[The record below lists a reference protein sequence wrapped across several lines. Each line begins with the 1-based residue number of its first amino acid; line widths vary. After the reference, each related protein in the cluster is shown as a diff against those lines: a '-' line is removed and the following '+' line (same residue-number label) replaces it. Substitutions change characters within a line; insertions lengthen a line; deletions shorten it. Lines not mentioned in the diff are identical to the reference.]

1 MTHSDHH
8 RHCLI
13 LRGTSQ
19 QLLSEFLNLSRSLN
33 TPLICS
39 QQIEQYDKLN
49 QGLYQTCNFKQ
60 ARQLLGSTQEAVLID
75 LSQGVSASALAILAG
90 TVRGGGLFALGLPNG
105 DWHAHLDQDLS
116 RYLPWPYQ
124 TEHVHSYFK
133 DYLWSRLQDASSP
146 FKESGEQQTPFMAL
160 PVWPQN
166 ITLTSQ
172 QQQAQNQLLKLEA
185 DHYILTAA
193 RGRGKSTMLG
203 DTLAKLS
210 QSSLKLAL
218 VAPNQDAIGTLKA
231 QFEHSLQQHDSSA
244 KWPFYAADALLSNSQ
259 HWDVLVVDEAAM
271 FPIPMLIELASRAKH
286 CVFSTTDYGYEGIG
300 KGFSMRFTKHLKQLK
315 SRSQQGVAYLKLEHP
330 IRWGKNDPLEAWLN
344 NTFFLGGDIASEP
357 LIESP
362 IKSLQYQA
370 LSAKDWLQQ
379 PAQLS
384 RAFQLLANAHYQTS
398 ADNLRWML
406 DDPSLSIHT
415 LNREQDLLSLAIVSA
430 EGGLSDSL
438 NQAVMEGKRRPRG
451 HLVPQSLLAHEGL
464 AEAGQ
469 LNYWRISRIATQP
482 TQHNLG
488 YGSQLL
494 EKIAQSA
501 PSECDFLCTSFAA
514 TPDVLHFWLKNGYR
528 IVRLGT
534 SKDHASGSYSIMMV
548 KPLNQSANTICTG
561 WQNRFIEQF
570 TVNLMLQYHDL
581 ASDVVLQILAGN
593 NRELSLPSL
602 AQLNPQERHEL
613 ALFIGHHKPFDSIR
627 PVFLKACYQLAINQQ
642 LDVKNPRHL
651 LMLEAALGRDL
662 SANQKKAQLDGKK
675 AIYQTFKSLLKVK
688 TGG

>member
-13 LRGTSQ
+13 LRGTRQ
-19 QLLSEFLNLSRSLN
+19 QLLSEFLYLSRALK

-39 QQIEQYDKLN
+39 QHLDQYDQLN
-49 QGLYQTCNFKQ
+49 QGRYKTCNFKQ

-75 LSQGVSASALAILAG
+75 LTQGVSASALAILAG

-105 DWHAHLDQDLS
+105 NWHDYLDQDLS
-116 RYLPWPYQ
+116 RYLPWPHQ
-124 TEHVHSYFK
+124 HEQVHSYFK

-146 FKESGEQQTPFMAL
+146 FNESVEPQAPLIAL
-160 PVWPQN
+160 PVWPPN

-172 QQQAQNQLLKLEA
+172 QQQAQNQLFKLDA

-210 QSSLKLAL
+210 QSSLNLAL

-231 QFEHSLQQHDSSA
+231 QFEQSLKQQESSA
-244 KWPFYAADALLSNSQ
+244 KWPFYAADALLADPQ
-259 HWDVLVVDEAAM
+259 HWDVLIVDEAAM
-271 FPIPMLIELASRAKH
+271 FPIPMLIELAKRAKH
-286 CVFSTTDYGYEGIG
+286 CVFSTTNYGYEGIG
-300 KGFSMRFTKHLKQLK
+300 KGFGMRFTKHLKQLK
-315 SRSQQGVAYLKLEHP
+315 SRSQQGVVYLTLEQP

-344 NTFFLGGDIASEP
+344 NTFFLGGDMAN
-357 LIESP
+357 ESP
-362 IKSLQYQA
+362 SETAIESLQYQT
-370 LSAKDWLQQ
+370 LSAKDWLQH
-379 PAQLS
+379 PSQLS
-384 RAFQLLANAHYQTS
+384 QAFQLLANAHYQTS

-415 LNREQDLLSLAIVSA
+415 LNHESGLLSLAIVSA
-430 EGGLSDSL
+430 EGGLPDSL
-438 NQAVMEGKRRPRG
+438 SQAVMEGKRRPRG
-451 HLVPQSLLAHEGL
+451 HLMPQSLLAHEGF

-469 LNYWRISRIATQP
+469 LNFWRISRIATQP
-482 TQHNLG
+482 SQHNLG

-494 EKIAQSA
+494 ENVEQSA
-501 PSECDFLCTSFAA
+501 PPECDFLCTSFAA

-534 SKDHASGSYSIMMV
+534 SKDHASGSYSIMLV
-548 KPLNQSANTICTG
+548 KPLNQSANTISTS
-561 WQNRFIEQF
+561 WQTRFIEKF

-581 ASDVVLQILAGN
+581 PSDLVLQILAGN
-593 NRELSLPSL
+593 HGEIGLPSL
-602 AQLNPQERHEL
+602 ALLNPQEKSEL
-613 ALFIGHHKPFDSIR
+613 ALFIDHHKPFDSIR
-627 PVFLKACYQLAINQQ
+627 PTFLKACYQLAISQQ
-642 LDVKNPRHL
+642 LDAKNPSHL
-651 LMLEAALGRDL
+651 LMLEAALGRNL
-662 SANQKKAQLDGKK
+662 SDNQKKAQLDGKK

-688 TGG
+688 IGG